1 MILLRQKLYSKADL
15 EGLTEKGKE
24 ELLQKRNELAKQFK
38 QRKAEIDRKA
48 EEDINRIEEVFEKGS
63 KPYKKAVKKVN
74 DNWKEELDK
83 AGKELNGKKYG
94 LKNYLYQDKPKPKE
108 ENLENFAKSFDKP
121 KPKVEVE
128 VETVKKGKKKL
139 SEILKNNKK
148 GLIIGG
154 SVLAA
159 SGLTYG
165 GIKAYKHYKDKK
177 KSEDLRK
184 KVSGY
189 DNTKKK
195 KS

>member
-63 KPYKKAVKKVN
+63 KPYKKAIKKVN

-108 ENLENFAKSFDKP
+108 NLENFTKSFDKP
-121 KPKVEVE
+121 KPKAEVE
-128 VETVKKGKKKL
+128 VKTVKKGKKKL

-165 GIKAYKHYKDKK
+165 GVKAYKHYKDKK
-177 KSEDLRK
+177 KTEKIRK
-184 KVSGY
+184 QVSGY
-189 DNTKKK
+189 DSSKAKKK
-195 KS
+195 